1 MPEFSR
7 RVLLNGAIGG
17 AAAVGIVHA
26 NSLEGNSASASA
38 RPYKV
43 IDTNLHLFQ
52 WPCRRLPY
60 DTVNELVDKLVT
72 LGIHQAWAG
81 SFEGLLHRD
90 VAGLN
95 QRLADACRDHGRGRL
110 SAFGTINPTLP
121 DWEDDMRRCHE
132 EYRMQGV
139 RLYPNYHD
147 YVLSD
152 SRFERLLAIAEERS
166 LLVQICASLED
177 RRTQH
182 PRLQAPDVVVDP
194 LLEMLQNRPRSKVML
209 LNYKPTSSKTMQSR
223 LASAPGLYFDTAR
236 VEGTDGIAKW
246 MRSLPHERVL
256 WGTHAPFFV
265 YESALIKVYE
275 SELSER
281 EMAAVFCENAERL
294 VSLKN

>member
-1 MPEFSR
+1 MPELSR
-7 RVLLNGAIGG
+7 RDLLNGVIAG
-17 AAAVGIVHA
+17 AAAVSLVQA
-26 NSLEGNSASASA
+26 NSPDGASPSIPA

-52 WPCRRLPY
+52 WPCRRLPF
-60 DTVNELVDKLVT
+60 DTVNELVDKLVS
-72 LGIHQAWAG
+72 LDIHQAWAG
-81 SFEGLLHRD
+81 SFEGLLHRN

-95 QRLADACRDHGRGRL
+95 ERLANACREHGKGRL
-110 SAFGTINPTLP
+110 LAFGTINPTLP
-121 DWEDDMRRCHE
+121 NWEDDLRRCRE
-132 EYRMQGV
+132 EHRMYGV

-147 YVLSD
+147 YTLSD
-152 SRFERLLAIAEERS
+152 PRFERLLAIAEERTF
-166 LLVQICASLED
+166 LVQICVSMED

-182 PRLQAPDVVVDP
+182 PRMQVPDVVLDP
-194 LLEMLQNRPRSKVML
+194 LLEMISNRPRSKVML
-209 LNYKPTSSKTMQSR
+209 LNYKPTGSKAIQSR

-246 MRSLPHERVL
+246 LRSLPHGRVL

-281 EMAAVFCENAERL
+281 ETKAVFYENAERL
-294 VSLKN
+294 VSLKS